1 MAKTKKAMRHKKK
14 KVLTKRMKE
23 QVRNAAMIVKRIAKI
38 KKDIWEIELEEFK
51 ELGLLPQL
59 TWEYVD
65 RVSLFGCTA
74 IGFRSIETTLNSKV
88 VKKIQKWIWKWIWKC
103 EDKEFRS
110 ARLYR
115 KSIDGYTVLLSL
127 QMDWANDYDI
137 WDEEKDPMTVTIFAI
152 DVQETGTGHKAEE
165 VALKQF
171 AKKWNIEAEINV

>member
-1 MAKTKKAMRHKKK
+1 MPKTKKAMRDKKK

-23 QVRNAAMIVKRIAKI
+23 QTRNAAMIVKRIAKI
-38 KKDIWEIELEEFK
+38 KKDIWKLELADFK

-59 TWEYVD
+59 TWNYVD

-74 IGFRSIETTLNSKV
+74 IGFRSTETTLDSKV
-88 VKKIQKWIWKWIWKC
+88 VKKIQKWIQKR
-103 EDKEFRS
+103 EDKEFRD

-127 QMDWANDYDI
+127 QMDWVDDEAI
-137 WDEEKDPMTVTIFAI
+137 WDEESDPMAVTIFAI

-171 AKKWNIEAEINV
+171 AEEWKIEATIDV